1 MVNAAAEHLNAD
13 IMAQCCRHNFHLLI
27 TVMLEAASL
36 ALTLVLVLLQ
46 LQLEMVLS
54 SNVTTVFA
62 FNGFA
67 PLMYMGVC
75 KLVSIVRRDVCP
87 VKHHQRSPQARGQA
101 ILDAPCRGVWWGRGG
116 LGRG

>member
-1 MVNAAAEHLNAD
+1 MMVMC
-13 IMAQCCRHNFHLLI
+13 IMAQCWRHRFHLLT

-36 ALTLVLVLLQ
+36 ALTLVLVLVRVLLQ
-46 LQLEMVLS
+46 PQLELVLS
-54 SNVTTVFA
+54 INVTTVFA

-67 PLMYMGVC
+67 LVYMRVC

-101 ILDAPCRGVWWGRGG
+101 ILDAPCRGVWCGRGG